1 MLEKEKVIDF
11 VRNALKED
19 IGRADITTA
28 FLVPSSLRVKADIVV
43 KSSGILAGM
52 PFVEIVFGILDS
64 GVRMK
69 FNSKDGDSIE
79 PGKAVCYL
87 DGSATSI
94 LKGERVILNLLSRT
108 SGIATLTK
116 KFTDKVK
123 RYNVDIMDTRKTTP
137 NMRYIERY
145 AVAAGGGK
153 NHRFGLFDQVLI
165 KDNHLTA
172 LKVLNPDLKTA
183 NIIKDAVETA
193 KKRVQKNVKVEVEA
207 GNIAEFEE
215 ALSAGPDIIMLDNMS
230 AASIKEA
237 VKIRNASGAKGMQ
250 VKLEASGGITLDNVE
265 EYANTGVDRISIG
278 SLTHSAAALDFSLEV
293 IGR

>member
-1 MLEKEKVIDF
+1 MLEKDKVIDF
-11 VRNALKED
+11 VKSALKED
-19 IGRADITTA
+19 IGKIDLTTT
-28 FLVPSSLRVKADIVV
+28 FLIPSGLRVKADIVS

-52 PFVEIVFGILDS
+52 PFVEMVFGILDS

-87 DGSATSI
+87 EGPATSI
-94 LKGERVILNLLSRT
+94 LKGERVVLNLLSRT

-116 KFTDKVK
+116 KFADKVK

-165 KDNHLTA
+165 KDNHLAA
-172 LKVLNPDLKTA
+172 LRDLNPNLRGA
-183 NIIKDAVETA
+183 AIIKEAVETV
-193 KKRVQKNVKVEVEA
+193 KKRVQKNVKVEVEV

-215 ALSAGPDIIMLDNMS
+215 ALSAGADIIMLDNMFVG
-230 AASIKEA
+230 SIKEA
-237 VKIRNASGAKGMQ
+237 VKIRNASDAKGRQ

-265 EYANTGVDRISIG
+265 EYAETGVDRISIG
-278 SLTHSAAALDFSLEV
+278 SLTHSAPSLDFALDV
-293 IGR
+293 I